1 MKKFKKGEAASAVV
15 VGVAVLL
22 GVFSRTS
29 IGAEGFADPNHADT
43 SRSARE
49 SAVQTI
55 PFERLDTDARNKVN
69 WVLANTSVFRRMP
82 ARVVQSDPDLYLFLV
97 RHPDVVVNVWEVLG
111 MSRLSVR
118 QAGPD
123 LYQVSDDAGTTGSLE
138 FLYRGADTHVA
149 YVEGIY
155 KGGTLTRQIHG
166 RGLMVLKSGY
176 MRQEDGRY
184 YVTSRLD
191 AFLNVEPGGVEFL
204 TKTFQPM
211 VGKVADLNFTQAVGF
226 LGSMSRTA
234 EVNNRGMQRL
244 AKRLVRVQPDVRD
257 QFAALAN
264 QVSQRAAQWTAAE
277 ELSNDKVHDSRE
289 IPLMAQRVE
298 PASLSAVKSPREE

>member
-1 MKKFKKGEAASAVV
+1 MNISKRGIMGIAILVGISA
-15 VGVAVLL
+15 LF
-22 GVFSRTS
+22 GVFGNTPA
-29 IGAEGFADPNHADT
+29 GAEGLGDPNHADT
-43 SRSARE
+43 SRAARE
-49 SAVQTI
+49 SAVQAI
-55 PFERLDTDARNKVN
+55 PFEKLDADARNKVN

-82 ARVVQSDPDLYLFLV
+82 VRVVQSDPDLYLFLL

-123 LYQVSDDAGTTGSLE
+123 WYQVSDEAGTTGSLE
-138 FLYRGADTHVA
+138 FLYRGADTHIA

-155 KGGTLTRQIHG
+155 KGTTLTRQIHG

-176 MRQEDGRY
+176 TRQEDGRY

-191 AFLNVEPGGVEFL
+191 AFLNVEPGGAEFL

-211 VGKVADLNFTQAVGF
+211 VGKVADLNFSQAVGF

-244 AKRLVRVQPDVRD
+244 AKKLVRVQPEVRD
-257 QFAALAN
+257 QFAVLAG
-264 QVSQRAAQWTAAE
+264 QVSQRAAQWTTAE
-277 ELSNDKVHDSRE
+277 ELSGDKVHDSRE
-289 IPLMAQRVE
+289 IPLVAQRVE
-298 PASLSAVKSPREE
+298 PASLSSTSSAREE